1 MWGARSRNPPI
12 EANVKRDW
20 HEAQPTLSGR
30 RATTGGFEEDPVAD
44 VIPKVVVVG
53 RPNVGKSSLFN
64 WLVGKRIAIEDP
76 TAGVTRDRLGQ
87 RLEVDGR
94 IVDLVDTGGM
104 GFDDPDGLAAKIDV
118 PAAGGAPKGEEAMKG
133 AGAKGDVV
141 ADAGEPKRTPPARGP
156 PKGEGGAGAAAKEPS
171 LPSPSLGSNRN
182 DLHEL
187 HSKPSNEI
195 HVPRISCGV
204 DASDSQ
210 YAHPSLPPAVGPI
223 TQRGT

>member
-1 MWGARSRNPPI
+1 MA
-12 EANVKRDW
+12 E
-20 HEAQPTLSGR
+20 L
-30 RATTGGFEEDPVAD
+30 
-44 VIPKVVVVG
+44 
-53 RPNVGKSSLFN
+53 
-64 WLVGKRIAIEDP
+64 
-76 TAGVTRDRLGQ
+76 AG
-87 RLEVDGR
+87 
-94 IVDLVDTGGM
+94 
-104 GFDDPDGLAAKIDV
+104 
-118 PAAGGAPKGEEAMKG
+118 AGGPNGDDAAG

-141 ADAGEPKRTPPARGP
+141 ADAGEPKRTPPARGA
-156 PKGEGGAGAAAKEPS
+156 PKGEGGAGAAATEPS

-187 HSKPSNEI
+187 HSKPSNAI